1 MEIQKN
7 REKWILALYKLRL
20 QNFAAAF
27 LEALGPVNLL
37 GAQLV
42 YLSQPILSP
51 FVSQDKS
58 EDFARILEDP
68 SETEIFIKALREYQ
82 PITSQEG

>member
-1 MEIQKN
+1 MENHKN
-7 REKWILALYKLRL
+7 REKWIQALYKLRL
-20 QNFAAAF
+20 QNLAAAF

-51 FVSQDKS
+51 LISQEQSQDIAS
-58 EDFARILEDP
+58 ILEDP
-68 SETEIFIKALREYQ
+68 SETENFIKALHNHQPLTTRE
-82 PITSQEG
+82 G

>member
-1 MEIQKN
+1 MKNQKN
-7 REKWILALYKLRL
+7 REKWIQALYKLRL

-27 LEALGPVNLL
+27 LEAMGPVNLL

-51 FVSQDKS
+51 FVSQEQS
-58 EDFARILEDP
+58 QDFARILEDP
-68 SETEIFIKALREYQ
+68 SETEIFVRALREYQ
-82 PITSQEG
+82 PLSSQEG